1 MWSYGG
7 NSNLL
12 ILSSKKKLLNLSY
25 FIDNV
30 LGKKKKKDSKGMKCR
45 VLTF

>member
-25 FIDNV
+25 FIGNV
-30 LGKKKKKDSKGMKCR
+30 LEKKKDSKGMKCG